1 MNKKRLSVVMAGA
14 MLATSVAPVLAAET
28 TGTEIAFENKATLKA
43 DILAKMAT
51 KKISNYPIFAQG
63 HATTG
68 NDFVGKNIAAE
79 INGNA
84 NTFSSAYG
92 VKVTGKDGKVKVK
105 TTYRA
110 SEVETAIDAL
120 KAGEKVEV
128 FERETAE
135 FKGQLLP
142 VKEDKLPSV
151 NSLTSKYADAVDLKD
166 AQTFTDGSKKDI
178 LATDKLNGKDNK
190 LVTDVTYLNKV
201 VTVKTNKVED
211 VETDKKHEFTLKD
224 GSVKIDGRLP
234 LDEKGNLLDVT
245 NLEDANKFKEFAPLT
260 SWIAVDEDPEKRVET
275 LVDTYTLGEE
285 PADET
290 KETLKVA
297 DLFDGIALTA
307 RGTEIVADLNNARK
321 AAKAEGLT
329 DAEALVRI
337 DTVKENTTSGVSTF
351 TISYFKKSTDTKAE
365 KVITVVSTDKEEL
378 NGLYKLINTGKFNVG
393 VVAGQNRYETSV
405 NVAKQ
410 IGLTELNKTSANNIV
425 LVNGES
431 LVDGLAAAPLAAELG
446 SYQNGVVGTKLAA
459 PLLLTEAGKLPSAT
473 KEYLTGLVANFTSI
487 EKKAVKV
494 HLVGGTTVLNSDL
507 AKELKEMGFTVVRH
521 GGDNREETSV
531 AVAEAMSAKTKAFV
545 VGANGEAD
553 AMSISAVAARTNA
566 ITPIIVAKAGG
577 ISTDA
582 LNYLT
587 EVGANDVTIVGGEK
601 ALSAEEEKEINGALN
616 GAVAM
621 RIAGANR
628 FETNNAIIKE
638 FYKDATI
645 GKAVVSVKDGVA
657 NKNELVDALSAA
669 NFAASIDAPILLA
682 STNVTDAQKSTLLKA
697 TSNPTKVVQVGM
709 GAERTVLETIANLLG
724 VTNKVK

>member
-68 NDFVGKNIAAE
+68 NDFVGNNIATE

-128 FERETAE
+128 FERETSE

-151 NSLTSKYADAVDLKD
+151 NSLTSKYTDAELKD

-190 LVTDVTYLNKV
+190 LVTAADYKDKV

-211 VETDKKHEFTLKD
+211 VETDKKHEFTLKVD
-224 GSVKIDGRLP
+224 SVKIDGRLP

-351 TISYFKKSTDTKAE
+351 TISYFKKSTDIKAE
-365 KVITVVSTDKEEL
+365 KVITVVSTDKKEL
-378 NGLYKLINTGKFNVG
+378 NGLYHLINSGTFNVG

-446 SYQNGVVGTKLAA
+446 SYQKDAGSKKLAA

-473 KEYLTGLVANFTSI
+473 KEYLTGLVANFSSI

-531 AVAEAMSAKTKAFV
+531 AVAEAMTAKTKAFV

-553 AMSISAVAARTNA
+553 AMSISAVAARTSA

-621 RIAGANR
+621 RISGANR

-638 FYKDATI
+638 FYKDSTK
-645 GKAVVSVKDGVA
+645 GKVVVSVKDGVA

-682 STNVTDAQKSTLLKA
+682 STTVTDAQKSTLLKSTDA
-697 TSNPTKVVQVGM
+697 PTKVVQVGM

-724 VTNKVK
+724 VTNKLDK